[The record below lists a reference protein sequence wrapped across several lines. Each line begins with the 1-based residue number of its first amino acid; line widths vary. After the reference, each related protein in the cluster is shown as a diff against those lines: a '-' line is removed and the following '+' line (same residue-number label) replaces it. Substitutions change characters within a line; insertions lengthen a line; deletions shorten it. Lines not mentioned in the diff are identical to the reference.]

1 MVGRGPAES
10 QSYNLYEMIMCRDI
24 ISSAFEVI
32 TWSPTNFSL
41 SLLYV
46 AQTSVCDSGPTR
58 SQTEVC
64 ATRLDK
70 LKFVGLWRP
79 IMDINQLE
87 VVVAVA
93 REKSFSRAAETLH
106 RTQPAVSQAIR
117 RLEAELGEPLFD
129 RSSKDGTLT
138 AAGVVLFE
146 FAQQM
151 LNLRH
156 HAHTALKELKDLHRG
171 KLTLSANEYTVMYL
185 LPLVPLFR
193 ARHPHIKIEVKRS
206 LASRIASEILGR
218 ETELGIVSFKPNDP
232 TVAAMPVLMDEL
244 ALIVAPEHPLA
255 AKATVSVRELGA
267 ESFIAHNVPSP
278 YRERVIRTFEK
289 YKTPLNISMEL
300 PTLEAIKR
308 FVERGMGVALVPRLT
323 AQAEIARGQLAALTV
338 REMKL
343 ERRLH
348 LIYRK
353 GATLSHAARAFLRVA
368 KELQKAGA

>member
-1 MVGRGPAES
+1 
-10 QSYNLYEMIMCRDI
+10 
-24 ISSAFEVI
+24 
-32 TWSPTNFSL
+32 
-41 SLLYV
+41 
-46 AQTSVCDSGPTR
+46 
-58 SQTEVC
+58 
-64 ATRLDK
+64 
-70 LKFVGLWRP
+70 
-79 IMDINQLE
+79 MDINQLE

-93 REKSFSRAAETLH
+93 QEKSFSRAAETLH

-117 RLEAELGEPLFD
+117 RLETELGEPLFD

-138 AAGVVLFE
+138 AAGRVLFD

-156 HAHTALKELKDLHRG
+156 HAHAALKELKDLHRG

-185 LPLVPLFR
+185 LPLMPVFR

-218 ETELGIVSFKPNDP
+218 ESEIGIVSFKPNDP
-232 TVAAMPVLMDEL
+232 TVAAVPVLMDEL
-244 ALIVAPEHPLA
+244 ALIVPPDHPLA
-255 AKATVSVRELGA
+255 ARTIVSVRELGA

-278 YRERVIRTFEK
+278 YRERVVRTFEK

-308 FVERGMGVALVPRLT
+308 FVEQGMGVALVPRLT
-323 AQAEIARGQLAALTV
+323 AQSEIARGQLAALTV

-348 LIYRK
+348 LVYRK

-368 KELQKAGA
+368 RELQKSL